1 MAKINKNKNK
11 NEVLL
16 EAKGLYKSYTQT
28 SGFFVRKQRVI
39 KALNNVSL
47 FIKPGETLAIVG
59 ESGSGK
65 STLARCLLQLQ
76 AFEQGELFF
85 KGKNLTSLDEKDKK
99 HLKRHIQMVFQDPY
113 ASLNPRM
120 KIEEI
125 LEEGLVIHDLG
136 NKKVRQTKVRSMI
149 KKVGLTVA
157 DLQKYPHQFS
167 GGQRQRI
174 GIARAL
180 IVEPELVICDEPVS
194 ALDVSIQA
202 QILLLLKDLQ
212 KELGLS
218 YLFISHD
225 LRVVR
230 HMADRIVVMHQG
242 KIVELGLTKSI
253 YEKPK
258 ANYTRELLN
267 AIPGKHFKF
276 KVS

>member
-1 MAKINKNKNK
+1 MAKINKDA
-11 NEVLL
+11 VLL
-16 EAKGLYKSYTQT
+16 EAKGLYKTYTQT
-28 SGFFVRKQRVI
+28 SGFFVKKQRII

-47 FIKPGETLAIVG
+47 SIKKGETLAIVG

-65 STLARCLLQLQ
+65 STLARCLLQLLSLD
-76 AFEQGELFF
+76 QGELFF
-85 KGKNLTSLDEKDKK
+85 KGKNLNSLDVKDKK
-99 HLKRHIQMVFQDPY
+99 YLKRHIQMVFQDPY

-120 KIEEI
+120 KISEI
-125 LEEGLVIHDLG
+125 LEEGLLIHDLG
-136 NKKVRQTKVRSMI
+136 DKFSRDKKMRDMI
-149 KKVGLTVA
+149 KKVGLEVS
-157 DLQKYPHQFS
+157 DLNKYPHQFS

-202 QILLLLKDLQ
+202 QILLLLNDLQ

-230 HMADRIVVMHQG
+230 HMADSIAVMHQG
-242 KIVELGLTKSI
+242 KIVEQGSIKGI

-267 AIPGKHFKF
+267 AIPGNHFRF

>member
-1 MAKINKNKNK
+1 MAKKIDKH
-11 NEVLL
+11 ETLL
-16 EAKGLYKSYTQT
+16 EAKGLYKTYTQT
-28 SGFFVRKQRVI
+28 SGFFIRKTRTI

-47 FIKPGETLAIVG
+47 SIKRGETLAVVG

-65 STLARCLLQLQ
+65 STLARSLLQLQ
-76 AFEQGELFF
+76 AIDQGELRF
-85 KGKNLTSLDEKDKK
+85 KGQDITSLNKMDGKA
-99 HLKRHIQMVFQDPY
+99 LKRSIQMVFQDPY

-125 LEEGLVIHDLG
+125 LEEGLMIHDLG
-136 NKKVRQTKVRSMI
+136 NKKTRQLKVRDMI
-149 KKVGLTVA
+149 KKVGLNVA
-157 DLQKYPHQFS
+157 DLNKYPHQFS

-230 HMADRIVVMHQG
+230 HMADKIVVMHQG
-242 KIVELGLTKSI
+242 KIVEQGSVKSI

>member
-1 MAKINKNKNK
+1 MAKMLK
-11 NEVLL
+11 NEMLL
-16 EAKGLYKSYTQT
+16 EAISLYKTYTQT
-28 SGFFVRKQRVI
+28 SGFFVRRQKTI

-47 FIKPGETLAIVG
+47 SIKKGETLAIVG

-65 STLARCLLQLQ
+65 STLARCLLQLLSLD
-76 AFEQGELFF
+76 QGELFF
-85 KGKNLTSLDEKDKK
+85 KGKNLNSLDVEGKK
-99 HLKRHIQMVFQDPY
+99 YLKRHIQMVFQDPY

-120 KIEEI
+120 KISEI
-125 LEEGLVIHDLG
+125 LEEGLIIHDLG
-136 NKKVRQTKVRSMI
+136 NKIVRDKKMRDMI
-149 KKVGLTVA
+149 KKVGLEVS
-157 DLQKYPHQFS
+157 DLNKYPHQFS

-230 HMADRIVVMHQG
+230 HMADNIAVMHQG
-242 KIVELGLTKSI
+242 KIVEQGSIKGI

-267 AIPGKHFKF
+267 AIPGNHFKF

>member
-1 MAKINKNKNK
+1 MAKINK

-16 EAKGLYKSYTQT
+16 EARGLYKTYTQT
-28 SGFFVRKQRVI
+28 SGFFVKKQRVI

-47 FIKPGETLAIVG
+47 SIKQGETLAIVG

-65 STLARCLLQLQ
+65 STLARCLLQLLSLD
-76 AFEQGELFF
+76 QGELFF
-85 KGKNLTSLDEKDKK
+85 KGKNLNSLDVEGKK
-99 HLKRHIQMVFQDPY
+99 YLKRHIQMVFQDPY

-120 KIEEI
+120 KISEI
-125 LEEGLVIHDLG
+125 LEEGLLIHDLG
-136 NKKVRQTKVRSMI
+136 DKFSRDKKMRDMI
-149 KKVGLTVA
+149 KKVGLEVS
-157 DLQKYPHQFS
+157 DLNKYPHQFS

-230 HMADRIVVMHQG
+230 HMADSIAVMHQG
-242 KIVELGLTKSI
+242 KIVEQGSIKGI

-267 AIPGKHFKF
+267 AIPGNHFKF

>member
-1 MAKINKNKNK
+1 MAKINK

-16 EAKGLYKSYTQT
+16 EAKGLYKTYTQT
-28 SGFFVRKQRVI
+28 SGFFVKKQKII

-47 FIKPGETLAIVG
+47 SIKKGETLAIVG

-65 STLARCLLQLQ
+65 STLARCLLQLMSLD
-76 AFEQGELFF
+76 QGELFF
-85 KGKNLTSLDEKDKK
+85 KGKNLISLDVEGKK
-99 HLKRHIQMVFQDPY
+99 YLKRHIQMVFQDPY

-120 KIEEI
+120 KIAEI
-125 LEEGLVIHDLG
+125 LEEGLLIHDLG
-136 NKKVRQTKVRSMI
+136 NKIVRDKKMRDMI
-149 KKVGLTVA
+149 KKVGLEVS
-157 DLQKYPHQFS
+157 DLNKYPHQFS

-230 HMADRIVVMHQG
+230 HMADNIAVMHQG
-242 KIVELGLTKSI
+242 KIVEQGSIKGI

-258 ANYTRELLN
+258 AHYTRELLN
-267 AIPGKHFKF
+267 AIPGNHFKF

>member
-1 MAKINKNKNK
+1 MTSKNMK
-11 NEVLL
+11 NEMLL
-16 EAKGLYKSYTQT
+16 EAKGLYKTYTQT
-28 SGFFVRKQRVI
+28 SGFFVRRQRTI
-39 KALNNVSL
+39 KALNNVNLS
-47 FIKPGETLAIVG
+47 IKKGETLAIVG

-65 STLARCLLQLQ
+65 STLARCLLQLLSLD
-76 AFEQGELFF
+76 EGELFF
-85 KGKNLTSLDEKDKK
+85 KGKNLKTLKIEDKK
-99 HLKRHIQMVFQDPY
+99 DLKRQIQMVFQDPY

-120 KIEEI
+120 KIGEI
-125 LEEGLVIHDLG
+125 LEEGLLIHGLG
-136 NKKVRQTKVRSMI
+136 NKTSRDKKIRDMI
-149 KKVGLTVA
+149 KKVGLEVA
-157 DLQKYPHQFS
+157 DLTKYPHQFS

-180 IVEPELVICDEPVS
+180 IVDPELVICDEPVS

-202 QILLLLKDLQ
+202 QILLLLKELQ

-230 HMADRIVVMHQG
+230 HMADNIVVMYQG
-242 KIVELGLTKSI
+242 KIVEQGSVKSI

-267 AIPGKHFKF
+267 AIPGNHFKF

>member
-1 MAKINKNKNK
+1 MAKVNK
-11 NEVLL
+11 NEVML
-16 EAKGLYKSYTQT
+16 EAKGLYKTYTQT
-28 SGFFVRKQRVI
+28 SGFFVKKQRVI

-47 FIKPGETLAIVG
+47 SIKKGETFAIVG

-65 STLARCLLQLQ
+65 STLARCLLQLLSLD
-76 AFEQGELFF
+76 QGELFF
-85 KGKNLTSLDEKDKK
+85 KGKNLTSLDVKEKKY
-99 HLKRHIQMVFQDPY
+99 LKRHIQMVFQDPY

-120 KIEEI
+120 KIAEI
-125 LEEGLVIHDLG
+125 LEEGLLIHDLG
-136 NKKVRQTKVRSMI
+136 NKIVRDKKMRDMI
-149 KKVGLTVA
+149 KKVGLEVS
-157 DLQKYPHQFS
+157 DLNKYPHQFS

-202 QILLLLKDLQ
+202 QILLLLKELQ

-230 HMADRIVVMHQG
+230 HMADSIAVMHQG
-242 KIVELGLTKSI
+242 KIVEQGSIKGI

-267 AIPGKHFKF
+267 AIPGNHFKF

>member
-1 MAKINKNKNK
+1 MAKINKNA
-11 NEVLL
+11 VLL
-16 EAKGLYKSYTQT
+16 EAKGLYKTYTQT
-28 SGFFVRKQRVI
+28 SGFFVKKQRII

-47 FIKPGETLAIVG
+47 SIKKGETLAIVG

-65 STLARCLLQLQ
+65 STLARCLLQLLSLD
-76 AFEQGELFF
+76 QGELFF
-85 KGKNLTSLDEKDKK
+85 KGKNLTSLDVEGKK
-99 HLKRHIQMVFQDPY
+99 YLKRHIQMVFQDPY

-120 KIEEI
+120 KIAEI
-125 LEEGLVIHDLG
+125 LEEGLLIHDLG
-136 NKKVRQTKVRSMI
+136 NKIVRDKKMRDMI
-149 KKVGLTVA
+149 KKVGLEVS
-157 DLQKYPHQFS
+157 DLNKYPHQFS

-230 HMADRIVVMHQG
+230 HMADSIAVMHQG
-242 KIVELGLTKSI
+242 KIVEQGSIKGI

-267 AIPGKHFKF
+267 AIPGNHFKF

>member
-1 MAKINKNKNK
+1 MAKMLKNA
-11 NEVLL
+11 VLL
-16 EAKGLYKSYTQT
+16 EAKGLYKTYTQT
-28 SGFFVRKQRVI
+28 SGFFVKKQRII

-47 FIKPGETLAIVG
+47 SIKKGETLAIVG

-65 STLARCLLQLQ
+65 STLARCLLQLLSLD
-76 AFEQGELFF
+76 QGKLFF
-85 KGKNLTSLDEKDKK
+85 KGKNLTTLDVEGKK
-99 HLKRHIQMVFQDPY
+99 YLKRHIQMVFQDPY

-120 KIEEI
+120 KIAEI
-125 LEEGLVIHDLG
+125 LEEGLLIHDLG
-136 NKKVRQTKVRSMI
+136 NKIMRDKKMRDMI
-149 KKVGLTVA
+149 KKVGLEVS
-157 DLQKYPHQFS
+157 DLNKYPHQFS

-202 QILLLLKDLQ
+202 QILLLLKALQ

-230 HMADRIVVMHQG
+230 HMADSIAVMHQG
-242 KIVELGLTKSI
+242 KIVEQGSIKGI

-267 AIPGKHFKF
+267 AIPGNHFKF

>member
-1 MAKINKNKNK
+1 MISKIIK
-11 NEVLL
+11 NEMLL
-16 EAKGLYKSYTQT
+16 EAKGLYKTYTQT
-28 SGFFVRKQRVI
+28 SGFFVRRQRTI
-39 KALNNVSL
+39 EALNNVSL
-47 FIKPGETLAIVG
+47 SIKKGETLAIVG

-65 STLARCLLQLQ
+65 STLARCLLQLLSLD
-76 AFEQGELFF
+76 QGELFF
-85 KGKNLTSLDEKDKK
+85 KGKNVMSLKVNEKK

-120 KIEEI
+120 KIGEI
-125 LEEGLVIHDLG
+125 LEEGLVIHGLG
-136 NKKVRQTKVRSMI
+136 DRISRDKKIRDMI
-149 KKVGLTVA
+149 KKVGLSVN
-157 DLQKYPHQFS
+157 DLMKYPHQFS

-202 QILLLLKDLQ
+202 QILLLLKELQ
-212 KELGLS
+212 KEFHLS

-242 KIVELGLTKSI
+242 KIVEQGSTKII

-276 KVS
+276 KVI

>member
-1 MAKINKNKNK
+1 MASKNIK
-11 NEVLL
+11 NEMLL
-16 EAKGLYKSYTQT
+16 EAKGLYKTYTQT
-28 SGFFVRKQRVI
+28 SGFFVRRQRTI

-47 FIKPGETLAIVG
+47 SIKKGETLAVVG

-65 STLARCLLQLQ
+65 STLARCLLQLLSLD
-76 AFEQGELFF
+76 EGELFF
-85 KGKNLTSLDEKDKK
+85 KGKNVMSFKADEKK

-120 KIEEI
+120 KIGEI
-125 LEEGLVIHDLG
+125 LEEGLLIHGLG
-136 NKKVRQTKVRSMI
+136 NKTSRDKKIRDMI
-149 KKVGLTVA
+149 KKVGLSVT
-157 DLQKYPHQFS
+157 DLTKYPHQFS

-180 IVEPELVICDEPVS
+180 IVEPKLVICDEPVS

-202 QILLLLKDLQ
+202 QILLLLKELQ
-212 KELGLS
+212 KEFHLS

-225 LRVVR
+225 LRVIR

-242 KIVELGLTKSI
+242 KIVEQGSVKSI

-258 ANYTRELLN
+258 ANYTCELLN

-276 KVS
+276 KIS

>member
-1 MAKINKNKNK
+1 MAKINTNT
-11 NEVLL
+11 VLL
-16 EAKGLYKSYTQT
+16 EAKGLYKTYTQT
-28 SGFFVRKQRVI
+28 SGFFVKKQRII

-47 FIKPGETLAIVG
+47 SIKKGETLAIVG

-65 STLARCLLQLQ
+65 STLARCLLQLLSLD
-76 AFEQGELFF
+76 QGELFF
-85 KGKNLTSLDEKDKK
+85 KGKNLTTLDGEGKK
-99 HLKRHIQMVFQDPY
+99 YLKRHIQMVFQDPY

-120 KIEEI
+120 KIAEI
-125 LEEGLVIHDLG
+125 LEEGLLIHDLG
-136 NKKVRQTKVRSMI
+136 HKIVRDKKMRDMI
-149 KKVGLTVA
+149 KKVGLEVS
-157 DLQKYPHQFS
+157 DLNKYPHQFS

-230 HMADRIVVMHQG
+230 HMADSIAVMHQG
-242 KIVELGLTKSI
+242 KIVEQGSIKGI

-267 AIPGKHFKF
+267 AIPGNHFKF

>member
-1 MAKINKNKNK
+1 MVKIVK

-16 EAKGLYKSYTQT
+16 EAKGLYKTYSQT
-28 SGFFVRKQRVI
+28 SGFFVKKQRVI

-47 FIKPGETLAIVG
+47 SIKKGETLAIVG

-65 STLARCLLQLQ
+65 STLARCLLQLLSLD
-76 AFEQGELFF
+76 QGELFF
-85 KGKNLTSLDEKDKK
+85 KGKNLNSLDAKDKK
-99 HLKRHIQMVFQDPY
+99 YLKRHIQMVFQDPY

-120 KIEEI
+120 KISEI
-125 LEEGLVIHDLG
+125 LEEGLLIHDLG
-136 NKKVRQTKVRSMI
+136 HKIVRDKKMRDMI
-149 KKVGLTVA
+149 KKVGLEVS
-157 DLQKYPHQFS
+157 DLNKYPHQFS

-230 HMADRIVVMHQG
+230 HMADNIAVMHQG
-242 KIVELGLTKSI
+242 KIVEQGSIKGI

-267 AIPGKHFKF
+267 AIPGNHFKF

>member
-1 MAKINKNKNK
+1 MAKMLK

-16 EAKGLYKSYTQT
+16 EAKGLYKTYTQT
-28 SGFFVRKQRVI
+28 SGFFVRRQRTI
-39 KALNNVSL
+39 KALNNVSVS
-47 FIKPGETLAIVG
+47 IKKGETLAIVG

-65 STLARCLLQLQ
+65 STLARCLLQLLSLD
-76 AFEQGELFF
+76 QGELFF
-85 KGKNLTSLDEKDKK
+85 KGKNLNSLDEEGKK
-99 HLKRHIQMVFQDPY
+99 YLKRHIQMVFQDPY

-120 KIEEI
+120 KIAEI
-125 LEEGLVIHDLG
+125 LEEGLLIHDLG
-136 NKKVRQTKVRSMI
+136 NKIVRDKKMRDMI
-149 KKVGLTVA
+149 KKVGLEVS
-157 DLQKYPHQFS
+157 DLNKYPHQFS

-230 HMADRIVVMHQG
+230 HMADNIAVMHQG
-242 KIVELGLTKSI
+242 KIVEQGSIKGI

-258 ANYTRELLN
+258 AHYTRELLN
-267 AIPGKHFKF
+267 AIPGNHFKF

>member
-1 MAKINKNKNK
+1 MAKIVK

-16 EAKGLYKSYTQT
+16 EAKGLYKTYTQT
-28 SGFFVRKQRVI
+28 SGFFVRQQRTI

-47 FIKPGETLAIVG
+47 SIKKGETLAIVG

-65 STLARCLLQLQ
+65 STLARCLLQLLSLD
-76 AFEQGELFF
+76 QGELFF
-85 KGKNLTSLDEKDKK
+85 KGKNLASLDVEGKK
-99 HLKRHIQMVFQDPY
+99 YLKRHIQMVFQDPY

-120 KIEEI
+120 KIAEI
-125 LEEGLVIHDLG
+125 LEEGLLIHDLG
-136 NKKVRQTKVRSMI
+136 NKIVRDKKMRDMI
-149 KKVGLTVA
+149 NKVGLDVS
-157 DLQKYPHQFS
+157 DLNKYPHQFS

-230 HMADRIVVMHQG
+230 HMADSIAVMHQG
-242 KIVELGLTKSI
+242 KIVEQGSIKGI

-267 AIPGKHFKF
+267 AIPGNHFKF

>member
-1 MAKINKNKNK
+1 MTKNIK

-16 EAKGLYKSYTQT
+16 EAKSLYKIYTQT
-28 SGFFVRKQRVI
+28 SGFFVRKQRII

-47 FIKPGETLAIVG
+47 SIKKGETLAIVG

-76 AFEQGELFF
+76 ALDQGQLFF
-85 KGKNLTSLDEKDKK
+85 KGKNLISLDGKDKK
-99 HLKRHIQMVFQDPY
+99 HLKRQIQMVFQDPY

-120 KIEEI
+120 KIGEI
-125 LEEGLVIHDLG
+125 LEEGLLIHALG
-136 NKKVRQTKVRSMI
+136 NKNERIKKIRDMI
-149 KKVGLTVA
+149 KKVGLQVP
-157 DLQKYPHQFS
+157 DLAKYPHQFS

-202 QILLLLKDLQ
+202 QILLLLKELQ
-212 KELGLS
+212 KEFQLS

-230 HMADRIVVMHQG
+230 HMANKIVVMYQG
-242 KIVELGLTKSI
+242 KIVEEGNTEEI

-258 ANYTRELLN
+258 ENYTRELLN
-267 AIPGKHFKF
+267 AIPGHHFKF

>member
-1 MAKINKNKNK
+1 MISKNMK

-16 EAKGLYKSYTQT
+16 AAKGLYKTYTQT
-28 SGFFVRKQRVI
+28 SGFFVRRQRTI

-47 FIKPGETLAIVG
+47 SIKKGETLAIVG

-65 STLARCLLQLQ
+65 STLARCLLQLLTLD
-76 AFEQGELFF
+76 QGELFF
-85 KGKNLTSLDEKDKK
+85 KGKNLKTLKIEDKK
-99 HLKRHIQMVFQDPY
+99 DLKRHIQMVFQDPY

-120 KIEEI
+120 KIGEI
-125 LEEGLVIHDLG
+125 LEEGLLIHGLG
-136 NKKVRQTKVRSMI
+136 DKISRDKKIRDMI
-149 KKVGLTVA
+149 KKVGLSVS
-157 DLQKYPHQFS
+157 DLTKYPHQFS

-180 IVEPELVICDEPVS
+180 IVDPELVICDEPVS

-202 QILLLLKDLQ
+202 QILLLLKELQ

-230 HMADRIVVMHQG
+230 HMADHIVVMHQG
-242 KIVELGLTKSI
+242 KIVEQGSVKSI

-258 ANYTRELLN
+258 AHYTRELLN
-267 AIPGKHFKF
+267 AIPGNHFKF

>member
-1 MAKINKNKNK
+1 MAKINTNA
-11 NEVLL
+11 VLL
-16 EAKGLYKSYTQT
+16 EAKGLYKTYTQT

-47 FIKPGETLAIVG
+47 SIKPGETLAIVG

-65 STLARCLLQLQ
+65 STLARCLLQLLS
-76 AFEQGELFF
+76 FDQGELFF
-85 KGKNLTSLDEKDKK
+85 QGKNLTSLDEKDKK
-99 HLKRHIQMVFQDPY
+99 HLKRQIQMVFQDPY

-212 KELGLS
+212 KELVLS

-230 HMADRIVVMHQG
+230 HMADSIVVMHQG
-242 KIVELGLTKSI
+242 KIVEQGLTKSI

-267 AIPGKHFKF
+267 AIPGNHFKF

>member
-1 MAKINKNKNK
+1 MA
-11 NEVLL
+11 EFLL
-16 EAKGLYKSYTQT
+16 EAKNVSVTFG
-28 SGFFVRKQRVI
+28 SGATKVEAVK
-39 KALNNVSL
+39 NVSL
-47 FIKPGETLAIVG
+47 TLRAGEPIGIVG

-65 STLARCLLQLQ
+65 STLARSLLQLQ
-76 AFEQGELFF
+76 AIDQGELRF
-85 KGKNLTSLDEKDKK
+85 KGQDITSLNKMDGKA
-99 HLKRHIQMVFQDPY
+99 LKRSIQMVFQDPY

-136 NKKVRQTKVRSMI
+136 NKKTRQLKVCDMI
-149 KKVGLTVA
+149 KKVGLNVA
-157 DLQKYPHQFS
+157 DLNKYPHQFS

-180 IVEPELVICDEPVS
+180 IVDPELVICDEPVS

-230 HMADRIVVMHQG
+230 HMADKIVVMHQG
-242 KIVELGLTKSI
+242 KIVEQGSSKVI

>member
-1 MAKINKNKNK
+1 MTSKIMK
-11 NEVLL
+11 NEMLL
-16 EAKGLYKSYTQT
+16 EAKSLYKTYTQT
-28 SGFFVRKQRVI
+28 SGFFVRRQRII

-47 FIKPGETLAIVG
+47 SIKKGETLAIVG

-65 STLARCLLQLQ
+65 STLARCLLQLLSLD
-76 AFEQGELFF
+76 EGELFF
-85 KGKNLTSLDEKDKK
+85 KGKNVMSFKADEKK

-120 KIEEI
+120 KIGEI
-125 LEEGLVIHDLG
+125 LEEGLLIHGLG
-136 NKKVRQTKVRSMI
+136 DKISRDKKIRDMI
-149 KKVGLTVA
+149 KKVGLEVA
-157 DLQKYPHQFS
+157 DLTKYPHQFS

-180 IVEPELVICDEPVS
+180 IVEPKLVICDEPVS

-202 QILLLLKDLQ
+202 QILLLLKELQ
-212 KELGLS
+212 KEFHLS

-242 KIVELGLTKSI
+242 KIVEQGATKSI
-253 YEKPK
+253 YEKSK

>member
-1 MAKINKNKNK
+1 MAKIDK
-11 NEVLL
+11 NEMLL
-16 EAKGLYKSYTQT
+16 EAKGLYKTYTQT
-28 SGFFVRKQRVI
+28 SGFFVRKQRII

-47 FIKPGETLAIVG
+47 SIKKGQTLAVVG

-65 STLARCLLQLQ
+65 SSLARCLLQLQ
-76 AFEQGELFF
+76 AIDQGELFF
-85 KGKNLTSLDEKDKK
+85 KGQNMTSLNKLDSKS
-99 HLKRHIQMVFQDPY
+99 LKRDIQMVFQDPY
-113 ASLNPRM
+113 ASLNPRL

-125 LEEGLVIHDLG
+125 LEEGLVIHELG
-136 NKKVRQTKVRSMI
+136 NKKTRQVKVRDMI
-149 KKVGLTVA
+149 KKVGLSVA
-157 DLQKYPHQFS
+157 DLNKYPHQFS

-180 IVEPELVICDEPVS
+180 IVEPQLVICDEPVS

-212 KELGLS
+212 KEFNLS

-230 HMADRIVVMHQG
+230 HMADEIIVMHQG
-242 KIVELGLTKSI
+242 KIVEQGRTKGI

-267 AIPGKHFKF
+267 AIPGKHFNF

>member
-1 MAKINKNKNK
+1 MAKINKNA
-11 NEVLL
+11 VLL
-16 EAKGLYKSYTQT
+16 EAKGLYKTYTQT
-28 SGFFVRKQRVI
+28 SGFFVKKQRII

-47 FIKPGETLAIVG
+47 SIKKGETLAIVG

-65 STLARCLLQLQ
+65 STLARCLLQLLSLD
-76 AFEQGELFF
+76 QGELFF
-85 KGKNLTSLDEKDKK
+85 KGKNLTSLDAEGKK
-99 HLKRHIQMVFQDPY
+99 YLKRHIQMVFQDPY

-120 KIEEI
+120 KIAEI
-125 LEEGLVIHDLG
+125 LEEGLLIHDLG
-136 NKKVRQTKVRSMI
+136 DKFSRDKKMRDMI
-149 KKVGLTVA
+149 KKVGLEVS
-157 DLQKYPHQFS
+157 DLNKYPHQFS

-230 HMADRIVVMHQG
+230 HMADSIAVMHQG
-242 KIVELGLTKSI
+242 KIVEQGSIKGI

-267 AIPGKHFKF
+267 AIPGNHFKF

>member
-1 MAKINKNKNK
+1 MAKMLK

-16 EAKGLYKSYTQT
+16 EARGLYKTYTQT
-28 SGFFVRKQRVI
+28 SGFFVRRQRTI
-39 KALNNVSL
+39 KALNNVSVS
-47 FIKPGETLAIVG
+47 IKKGETLAIVG

-65 STLARCLLQLQ
+65 STLARCLLQLLSLD
-76 AFEQGELFF
+76 QGELYF
-85 KGKNLTSLDEKDKK
+85 KGKNLNSLDQEGKK
-99 HLKRHIQMVFQDPY
+99 YLKRHIQMVFQDPY

-120 KIEEI
+120 KISEI
-125 LEEGLVIHDLG
+125 LEEGLLIHDLG
-136 NKKVRQTKVRSMI
+136 DKTVRDKKMRDMI
-149 KKVGLTVA
+149 KKVGLEVS
-157 DLQKYPHQFS
+157 DLNKYPHQFS

-230 HMADRIVVMHQG
+230 HMADSIAVMHQG
-242 KIVELGLTKSI
+242 KIVEQGSIKGI

-258 ANYTRELLN
+258 AHYTRELLN
-267 AIPGKHFKF
+267 AIPGNHFKF

>member
-1 MAKINKNKNK
+1 MAKVNK
-11 NEVLL
+11 NEVIL
-16 EAKGLYKSYTQT
+16 EAKGLYKTYTQT

-47 FIKPGETLAIVG
+47 SIKPGETLAIVG

-65 STLARCLLQLQ
+65 STLARCLLQLLS
-76 AFEQGELFF
+76 FDQGELFF
-85 KGKNLTSLDEKDKK
+85 KGINLTSLDVKDKK
-99 HLKRHIQMVFQDPY
+99 HLKRQIQMVFQDPY

-149 KKVGLTVA
+149 KKVGLTVP

-242 KIVELGLTKSI
+242 KIVEQGLTKSI

-267 AIPGKHFKF
+267 AIPGNHFKF

>member
-1 MAKINKNKNK
+1 MAKMLK

-16 EAKGLYKSYTQT
+16 EARGLYKTYTQT
-28 SGFFVRKQRVI
+28 SGFFVRKQRTI
-39 KALNNVSL
+39 KALNNVSVS
-47 FIKPGETLAIVG
+47 IRKGETLAIVG

-65 STLARCLLQLQ
+65 STLARCLLQLLSLD
-76 AFEQGELFF
+76 QGELFF
-85 KGKNLTSLDEKDKK
+85 KGKNLNSLDVEGKK
-99 HLKRHIQMVFQDPY
+99 YLKRHIQMVFQDPY

-120 KIEEI
+120 KISEI
-125 LEEGLVIHDLG
+125 LEEGLLIHDLG
-136 NKKVRQTKVRSMI
+136 NKIVRDKKMRDMI
-149 KKVGLTVA
+149 KKVGLEVS
-157 DLQKYPHQFS
+157 DLNKYPHQFS

-202 QILLLLKDLQ
+202 QILLLLKELQ

-230 HMADRIVVMHQG
+230 HMADSIAVMHQG
-242 KIVELGLTKSI
+242 KIVEQGSIKGI

-267 AIPGKHFKF
+267 AIPGNHFKF

>member
-1 MAKINKNKNK
+1 MAKIVK

-16 EAKGLYKSYTQT
+16 EAKGLYKTYTQT
-28 SGFFVRKQRVI
+28 SGFFVKKQRVI

-47 FIKPGETLAIVG
+47 SIKKGETLAIVG

-65 STLARCLLQLQ
+65 STLARCLLQLLSLD
-76 AFEQGELFF
+76 QGELFF
-85 KGKNLTSLDEKDKK
+85 KGKNLNTLDVDGKK
-99 HLKRHIQMVFQDPY
+99 YLKRHIQMVFQDPY

-120 KIEEI
+120 KIAEI
-125 LEEGLVIHDLG
+125 LEEGLLIHDLG
-136 NKKVRQTKVRSMI
+136 DKILRDKKTRDMI
-149 KKVGLTVA
+149 KKVGLEVS
-157 DLQKYPHQFS
+157 DLNKYPHQFS

-230 HMADRIVVMHQG
+230 HMADSIAVMHQG
-242 KIVELGLTKSI
+242 KIVEQGSIKGI

-267 AIPGKHFKF
+267 AIPGNHFKF

>member
-1 MAKINKNKNK
+1 MAKIVK

-16 EAKGLYKSYTQT
+16 EAKGLYKTYTQT
-28 SGFFVRKQRVI
+28 SGFFVKKQRVI
-39 KALNNVSL
+39 KALNNVSVS
-47 FIKPGETLAIVG
+47 IKKGETLAIVG

-65 STLARCLLQLQ
+65 STLARCLLQLLSLD
-76 AFEQGELFF
+76 QGELFF
-85 KGKNLTSLDEKDKK
+85 KGKNLNSLDEEGKK
-99 HLKRHIQMVFQDPY
+99 YLKRHIQMVFQDPY

-120 KIEEI
+120 KIAEI
-125 LEEGLVIHDLG
+125 LEEGLLIHDLG
-136 NKKVRQTKVRSMI
+136 NKIARDKKMRDMI
-149 KKVGLTVA
+149 KKVGLDVS
-157 DLQKYPHQFS
+157 DLNKYPHQFS

-230 HMADRIVVMHQG
+230 HMADSIAVMHQG
-242 KIVELGLTKSI
+242 KIVEQGSIKGI

-267 AIPGKHFKF
+267 AIPGNHFKF

>member
-1 MAKINKNKNK
+1 MAKIIKNA
-11 NEVLL
+11 VLL
-16 EAKGLYKSYTQT
+16 EAKGLYKTYTQT
-28 SGFFVRKQRVI
+28 SGFFVKKQRII

-47 FIKPGETLAIVG
+47 SIKKGETLAIVG

-65 STLARCLLQLQ
+65 STLARCLLQLLSLD
-76 AFEQGELFF
+76 QGELFF
-85 KGKNLTSLDEKDKK
+85 KGKNHNSLDVEGKK
-99 HLKRHIQMVFQDPY
+99 YLKRHIQMIFQDPY

-120 KIEEI
+120 KIAEI
-125 LEEGLVIHDLG
+125 LEEGLLIHDLG
-136 NKKVRQTKVRSMI
+136 DKFSRDKKMRDMI
-149 KKVGLTVA
+149 KKVGLEVS
-157 DLQKYPHQFS
+157 DLNKYPHQFS

-230 HMADRIVVMHQG
+230 HMADSIAVMHQG
-242 KIVELGLTKSI
+242 KIVEQGSIKGI

-267 AIPGKHFKF
+267 AIPGNHFKF

>member
-1 MAKINKNKNK
+1 MVKIIKNA
-11 NEVLL
+11 VLL
-16 EAKGLYKSYTQT
+16 EAKGLYKTYTQT
-28 SGFFVRKQRVI
+28 SGFFVKKQRII

-47 FIKPGETLAIVG
+47 SIKKGETLAIVG

-65 STLARCLLQLQ
+65 STLARCLLQLLSLD
-76 AFEQGELFF
+76 QGELFF
-85 KGKNLTSLDEKDKK
+85 KGKNLNSLDVEGKK
-99 HLKRHIQMVFQDPY
+99 YLKRHIQMIFQDPY

-120 KIEEI
+120 KIAEI
-125 LEEGLVIHDLG
+125 LEEGLLIHDLG
-136 NKKVRQTKVRSMI
+136 DKFSRDKKMRDMI
-149 KKVGLTVA
+149 KKVGLEVS
-157 DLQKYPHQFS
+157 DLNKYPHQFS

-202 QILLLLKDLQ
+202 QILLLLKELQ

-230 HMADRIVVMHQG
+230 HMADSIAVMHQG
-242 KIVELGLTKSI
+242 KIVEQGSIKGI

-267 AIPGKHFKF
+267 AIPGNHFKF

>member
-1 MAKINKNKNK
+1 MPRINKN
-11 NEVLL
+11 EMLL
-16 EAKGLYKSYTQT
+16 EAKGLYKTYTQT

-47 FIKPGETLAIVG
+47 SIKPGETLAIVG

-65 STLARCLLQLQ
+65 STLARCLVQLQ
-76 AFEQGELFF
+76 AFDQGGLFF

-157 DLQKYPHQFS
+157 DLKKYPHQFS

-242 KIVELGLTKSI
+242 KIVEQGFAKSI

>member
-1 MAKINKNKNK
+1 MMIKNIK
-11 NEVLL
+11 NEMLL
-16 EAKGLYKSYTQT
+16 EAKSLYKTYTQT
-28 SGFFVRKQRVI
+28 SGFFVRKQRII

-47 FIKPGETLAIVG
+47 SIKKGETLAIVG

-65 STLARCLLQLQ
+65 STLARCLLQLLSLN
-76 AFEQGELFF
+76 QGEIFF
-85 KGKNLTSLDEKDKK
+85 KGQNLNSLDVKDKK

-120 KIEEI
+120 KIGEI
-125 LEEGLVIHDLG
+125 LEEGLLIHGLG
-136 NKKVRQTKVRSMI
+136 NKISRDKKIRDMI

-157 DLQKYPHQFS
+157 DLTKYPHQFS

-194 ALDVSIQA
+194 ALDVSIKA
-202 QILLLLKDLQ
+202 QILLLLKELQ

-242 KIVELGLTKSI
+242 KIVEQGPTKAI

-258 ANYTRELLN
+258 ADYTRELLN

>member
-1 MAKINKNKNK
+1 MAKIIKNA
-11 NEVLL
+11 VLL
-16 EAKGLYKSYTQT
+16 EAKGLYKTYTQT
-28 SGFFVRKQRVI
+28 SGFFVKKQRII

-47 FIKPGETLAIVG
+47 SIKKGETLAIVG

-65 STLARCLLQLQ
+65 STLARCLLQLLSLD
-76 AFEQGELFF
+76 QGELFF
-85 KGKNLTSLDEKDKK
+85 KGKNLNSLDVEGKK
-99 HLKRHIQMVFQDPY
+99 YLKRQIQMVFQDPY

-120 KIEEI
+120 KIAEI
-125 LEEGLVIHDLG
+125 LEEGLLIHDLG
-136 NKKVRQTKVRSMI
+136 DKFSRDKKMRDMI
-149 KKVGLTVA
+149 KKVGLEVS
-157 DLQKYPHQFS
+157 DLNKYPHQFS

-230 HMADRIVVMHQG
+230 HMADSIAVMHQG
-242 KIVELGLTKSI
+242 KIVEQGSIKGI

-267 AIPGKHFKF
+267 AIPGNHFKF

>member
-1 MAKINKNKNK
+1 MAKINK

-16 EAKGLYKSYTQT
+16 EAKGLYKTYTQT
-28 SGFFVRKQRVI
+28 SGFFVRKQKVI

-47 FIKPGETLAIVG
+47 SIKPGETLAIVG

-76 AFEQGELFF
+76 AFDQGELFF

-99 HLKRHIQMVFQDPY
+99 YLKRHIQMVFQDPY

-136 NKKVRQTKVRSMI
+136 NKKLRQTKVRSMI
-149 KKVGLTVA
+149 KKVGLTVP

-180 IVEPELVICDEPVS
+180 IVDPELVICDEPVS

-230 HMADRIVVMHQG
+230 HMSDRIVVMHQG
-242 KIVELGLTKSI
+242 KIVEQGYTKSI

>member
-1 MAKINKNKNK
+1 MAKIVK

-16 EAKGLYKSYTQT
+16 EAKGLYKTYTQT
-28 SGFFVRKQRVI
+28 SGFFVKKQRVI

-47 FIKPGETLAIVG
+47 SIKKGETLAIVG

-65 STLARCLLQLQ
+65 STLARCLLQLLSLD
-76 AFEQGELFF
+76 EGELFF
-85 KGKNLTSLDEKDKK
+85 KGKNLTSLDVKDKK
-99 HLKRHIQMVFQDPY
+99 YLKRHIQMVFQDPY

-120 KIEEI
+120 KISEI
-125 LEEGLVIHDLG
+125 LEEGLLIHDLG
-136 NKKVRQTKVRSMI
+136 NKIVRDKKMRDMI
-149 KKVGLTVA
+149 KKVGLEVS
-157 DLQKYPHQFS
+157 DLNKYPHQFS

-202 QILLLLKDLQ
+202 QILLLLKELQ

-230 HMADRIVVMHQG
+230 HMADSIAVMHQG
-242 KIVELGLTKSI
+242 KIVEQGSIKGI

-267 AIPGKHFKF
+267 AIPGNHFKF